1 MQKGAEGIGLMR
13 SEFLYMDHEGLPD
26 EETQFAAYR
35 EVLETMAGR
44 PVIVRTLDIGGDKDL
59 PALALPKEDN
69 PFLGFRAIRLCLQR
83 KDLFRVQLRAL
94 LRASVYGNLHIMFP
108 MISSLEEL
116 REAKAM
122 LAQAREEL
130 LAEGVCVAPVKV
142 GIMIEIPSA
151 ALLADCLAKEVDF
164 FSIGTNDLIQYTLA
178 AERGNA
184 SVEYLYTPYQPA
196 VLRLIAMAAK
206 AAEDNGIFCGMC
218 GEAAADPALL
228 RCSGAWASM
237 SCPCPL
243 VQSPVREWCLHR
255 AMIMR
260 VVNLCIRCLPA
271 PVVSR

>member
-1 MQKGAEGIGLMR
+1 M
-13 SEFLYMDHEGLPD
+13 
-26 EETQFAAYR
+26 
-35 EVLETMAGR
+35 
-44 PVIVRTLDIGGDKDL
+44 

-164 FSIGTNDLIQYTLA
+164 FSIGTNDLIHYH
-178 AERGNA
+178 
-184 SVEYLYTPYQPA
+184 
-196 VLRLIAMAAK
+196 
-206 AAEDNGIFCGMC
+206 
-218 GEAAADPALL
+218 
-228 RCSGAWASM
+228 
-237 SCPCPL
+237 PL
-243 VQSPVREWCLHR
+243 NDKSFL
-255 AMIMR
+255 
-260 VVNLCIRCLPA
+260 
-271 PVVSR
+271 